1 AIQRKANISQA
12 ISRYE
17 KLLNRTQKAATDI
30 KRLRPLVEDAI
41 NKGILDVDPDLVNHA
56 NEFLVIGDRSWRVG
70 QYYDCAGDI
79 VRIKSLD
86 FDSQR
91 ADVEIIFTFKGTK
104 SGNWDVKTLD
114 KQVDVTPDEDAVMQ
128 KISGGVS
135 IAGINDIISCDDFYR
150 FQQRGMIKITDS
162 YGVQTTESGYSI
174 DFVGSYTAPL
184 KHAVYPDRRDGALKS
199 SIAKWVLGMMSEGNN
214 RQIRS
219 AETFLVELFGSNYGD
234 VIASYGDT
242 LSPEAIQEK
251 IADAIARM
259 PEKTSQGAT
268 RNGDSELEVT
278 NAIFGTN
285 EFRASDYEITTAQF
299 GTIGIYS
306 NKAEIKQAMDAAS
319 ARIAAEREANL
330 NHAVAALTQSWVTAI
345 REAATTGKIT
355 PAIADVVNDGS
366 KFMDA
371 YQMDAVKLPS
381 AYGQL
386 SYRMTYNL
394 VSM

>member
-1 AIQRKANISQA
+1 SLKSAIQRKANISQA

-30 KRLRPLVEDAI
+30 KRLRPLVEDAL

-56 NEFLVIGDRSWRVG
+56 SEFLVIGDRSWRVG

-135 IAGINDIISCDDFYR
+135 IAGINDIVSCDDFYR

-174 DFVGSYTAPL
+174 DFVGTYTDPL

-199 SIAKWVLGMMSEGNN
+199 SIAKWVL
-214 RQIRS
+214 
-219 AETFLVELFGSNYGD
+219 
-234 VIASYGDT
+234 
-242 LSPEAIQEK
+242 
-251 IADAIARM
+251 
-259 PEKTSQGAT
+259 
-268 RNGDSELEVT
+268 
-278 NAIFGTN
+278 
-285 EFRASDYEITTAQF
+285 
-299 GTIGIYS
+299 
-306 NKAEIKQAMDAAS
+306 
-319 ARIAAEREANL
+319 
-330 NHAVAALTQSWVTAI
+330 
-345 REAATTGKIT
+345 
-355 PAIADVVNDGS
+355 
-366 KFMDA
+366 
-371 YQMDAVKLPS
+371 
-381 AYGQL
+381 
-386 SYRMTYNL
+386 
-394 VSM
+394 